1 MKIQCFHSSSAG
13 NLYSVSDGTTQIM
26 IECGVEF
33 KEIQKC
39 FNFNLSALAGCLITH
54 SHSDHSKS
62 WKHVA
67 KYTDVYM
74 LEETAEELKAFGY
87 RIKRLSSSTTTPSF
101 DLGTLKIKPLPANHD
116 VPCCSFLI
124 NSYVT
129 KEQLW
134 FITDTAY
141 VGYGAY
147 NTHYAMI
154 ECNYQLERLNE
165 DVDKGLL
172 EPSARNRIVGSHLGL
187 NTAVE
192 ILKGINPNT
201 LKEVYAL
208 HLSSRHA
215 DEKEVKQ
222 TIEREIG
229 KPVFVAGK

>member
-13 NLYSVSDGTTQIM
+13 NLYSVSDGKTQIM

-67 KYTDVYM
+67 KYTDVFM
-74 LEETAEELKAFGY
+74 LKETAQELKASGY
-87 RIKRLSSSTTTPSF
+87 RVKHYTPYKSLK
-101 DLGTLKIKPLPANHD
+101 LGTFLIVPFDGEHD
-116 VPCCSFLI
+116 VPCCCFLI
-124 NSYVT
+124 RSMETN
-129 KEQLW
+129 EMLL
-134 FITDTAY
+134 FATDTAY
-141 VGYGAY
+141 LHAETK
-147 NTHYAMI
+147 NLNFHYAMI

-165 DVDKGLL
+165 DVDKGIL
-172 EPSARNRIVGSHLGL
+172 EPSARSRIVGAHLGL
-187 NTAVE
+187 NTALEV
-192 ILKGINPNT
+192 LKGINPNT

-215 DEKEVKQ
+215 DEKEVRQ
-222 TIEREIG
+222 TIEQAIG
-229 KPVFVAGK
+229 KPVYVAGK

>member
-13 NLYSVSDGTTQIM
+13 NLYSVSDGKTQIM

-54 SHSDHSKS
+54 SHSDHAKS

-74 LEETAEELKAFGY
+74 LKETAQQLKATGY
-87 RIKRLSSSTTTPSF
+87 RIKHYIPYKSF
-101 DLGTLKIKPLPANHD
+101 KLGTFNIIAFDGEHD
-116 VPCCSFLI
+116 VPCGNFLLRSMETNEVI
-124 NSYVT
+124 
-129 KEQLW
+129 L
-134 FITDTAY
+134 FATDTAFLH
-141 VGYGAY
+141 VGIYHI
-147 NTHYAMI
+147 HYAMI

-172 EPSARNRIVGSHLGL
+172 EPSARSRIVGAHLGL

-192 ILKGINPNT
+192 VLKRINPNT

-222 TIEREIG
+222 TIEQSTG
-229 KPVFVAGK
+229 KPCFIAGK